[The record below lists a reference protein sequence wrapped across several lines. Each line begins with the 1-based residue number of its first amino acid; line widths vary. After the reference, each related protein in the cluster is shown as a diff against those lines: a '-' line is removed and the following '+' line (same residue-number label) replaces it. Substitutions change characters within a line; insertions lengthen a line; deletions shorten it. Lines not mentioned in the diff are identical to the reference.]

1 MDKGKKQKTGIL
13 RLLEMAGQRKTLM
26 AVGAFLSAAAALFLL
41 APYLSVYKV
50 MSELL
55 YNAADIRQ
63 VDSAYMAFWA
73 VFGMVGLA
81 AGYVFM
87 YVGGMIGHIAAYRT
101 LYGIRVKL
109 SEHISSLP
117 LGWFSRNAIGK
128 VKQIAEQDVEQ
139 IEIFIAHQF
148 PDMVSTVAVIVF
160 MVAVMLSLNVW
171 LALACI
177 LPIIAGFI
185 IQFSFMFGSKARE
198 GLKEYYDAMENINT
212 SSVQYVRGM
221 PAIKIFGQTVRSFR
235 KFYEDIVAY
244 RDMTTKYADNYEP
257 CYVLF
262 RVFVLSLSAFIIP
275 VGILLLTGNPQNMA
289 FAMTLLFVLIFAPGI
304 AAPVFKFN
312 SFGSSFNNINEGVRR
327 IDEVLSTSRIKEPEN
342 SQRPDGYT
350 IEFHDVSFSYED
362 GPKVLEH
369 VSFTAGQGRITAL
382 VGPSG
387 SGKST
392 IAQLIPR
399 FWDVQE
405 GSVTIGGVDIRNMK
419 TEALMSTM
427 SFVFQDCFLFSDTLY
442 NNIAVG
448 KPGAAKEEVYAAA
461 RAAQCHEFIEKLPQ
475 GYDTLIGEGGVYL
488 SGGEEQRVSVARAIL
503 KNAPILIL
511 DEATAYADPEN
522 EYQMQ
527 MALQELIKNKTVLII
542 AHRLMTIRN
551 ANKIIVINHGRL
563 EETGTHDGLLAN
575 KKAYYKMWEAYAASS
590 DWELKK
596 GRERGMYRDEKD
608 KSYL

>member
-1 MDKGKKQKTGIL
+1 
-13 RLLEMAGQRKTLM
+13 
-26 AVGAFLSAAAALFLL
+26 
-41 APYLSVYKV
+41 
-50 MSELL
+50 
-55 YNAADIRQ
+55 
-63 VDSAYMAFWA
+63 
-73 VFGMVGLA
+73 
-81 AGYVFM
+81 
-87 YVGGMIGHIAAYRT
+87 
-101 LYGIRVKL
+101 
-109 SEHISSLP
+109 
-117 LGWFSRNAIGK
+117 
-128 VKQIAEQDVEQ
+128 
-139 IEIFIAHQF
+139 
-148 PDMVSTVAVIVF
+148 
-160 MVAVMLSLNVW
+160 
-171 LALACI
+171 
-177 LPIIAGFI
+177 
-185 IQFSFMFGSKARE
+185 MFGSKAKE

-221 PAIKIFGQTVRSFR
+221 PSIKIFGQTVRSFR
-235 KFYEDIVAY
+235 KFYDDIIAY

-275 VGILLLTGNPQNMA
+275 VG

-304 AAPVFKFN
+304 ATPVFKFN
-312 SFGSSFNNINEGVRR
+312 NFGSSFNNINEGVRR
-327 IDEVLSTSRIKEPEN
+327 IDEVLSTSEVTEPQN
-342 SQRPDGYT
+342 SKKPAGYT

-362 GPKVLEH
+362 GPKVLDH
-369 VSFTAGQGRITAL
+369 VSFTAEQGKITAL

-405 GSVTIGGVDIRNMK
+405 GSITIGGIDIRDMR
-419 TEALMSTM
+419 TEDLMNTM

-448 KPGAAKEEVYAAA
+448 KPGATREEVYAAA

-522 EYQMQ
+522 EFQMQ
-527 MALQELIKNKTVLII
+527 LALQELIKNKTVLII

-551 ANKIIVINHGRL
+551 ANKIMVIKHGKI
-563 EETGTHDGLLAN
+563 EETGTHDQLLAN
-575 KKAYYKMWEAYAASS
+575 ERTYHKMWAAYTASS

-596 GRERGMYRDEKD
+596 GTD
-608 KSYL
+608 KEVAKA

>member
-1 MDKGKKQKTGIL
+1 MSKEKKQKTGIP

-26 AVGAFLSAAAALFLL
+26 IVGASLSTIAALFQL
-41 APYLSVYKV
+41 APYLAVYKV
-50 MSELL
+50 MTELL
-55 YNAADIRQ
+55 RNAADISQ
-63 VDSAYMAFWA
+63 VDTSYMTFWA
-73 VFGMVGLA
+73 LFGIVGLVIC
-81 AGYVFM
+81 YVFM

-109 SEHISSLP
+109 SEHISGLP
-117 LGWFSRNAIGK
+117 LGWFSRNSIGK

-139 IEIFIAHQF
+139 IELFIAHQF
-148 PDMVSTVAVIVF
+148 PDMISTIAVIVF
-160 MVAVMLSLNVW
+160 MVIVMFSLNIW

-177 LPIIAGFI
+177 LPIIVGFVV
-185 IQFSFMFGSKARE
+185 QFSFMFGSKAKE

-221 PAIKIFGQTVRSFR
+221 PSIKIFGQTVRSFR
-235 KFYEDIVAY
+235 KFYDDIIAY

-275 VGILLLTGNPQNMA
+275 VGMLFLTGNPQNMA

-304 AAPVFKFN
+304 ATPVFKFN
-312 SFGSSFNNINEGVRR
+312 NFGSSFNNINEGVRR
-327 IDEVLSTSRIKEPEN
+327 IDEVLSTNEVKEPEISKKPN
-342 SQRPDGYT
+342 GYT
-350 IEFHDVSFSYED
+350 IEFHNVSFSYED
-362 GPKVLEH
+362 GPEVLDH
-369 VSFTAGQGRITAL
+369 VSFTADQGTITAL

-405 GSVTIGGVDIRNMK
+405 GSITIGGIDIRDMR
-419 TEALMSTM
+419 TEDLMNTM

-448 KPGAAKEEVYAAA
+448 KPGATREEVYAAA

-522 EYQMQ
+522 EFQMQ
-527 MALQELIKNKTVLII
+527 LALQELIKNKTVLII

-551 ANKIIVINHGRL
+551 ANKIMVIKHGKI
-563 EETGTHDGLLAN
+563 EETGTHDQLLAN
-575 KKAYYKMWEAYAASS
+575 ERTYHKMWAAYTASS

-596 GRERGMYRDEKD
+596 GTD
-608 KSYL
+608 KEVAKA

>member
-1 MDKGKKQKTGIL
+1 MSKEKKQKTGIP

-26 AVGAFLSAAAALFLL
+26 IVGASLSTIAALFQL
-41 APYLSVYKV
+41 APYLAVYKV
-50 MSELL
+50 MTELL
-55 YNAADIRQ
+55 RNVADISQ
-63 VDSAYMAFWA
+63 VDTSYMTFWA
-73 VFGMVGLA
+73 LFGIVGLVIC
-81 AGYVFM
+81 YVFM

-109 SEHISSLP
+109 SEHISGLP
-117 LGWFSRNAIGK
+117 LGWFSRNSIGK

-139 IEIFIAHQF
+139 IELFIAHQF
-148 PDMVSTVAVIVF
+148 PDMISTIAVIVF
-160 MVAVMLSLNVW
+160 MVIVMFSLNIW

-177 LPIIAGFI
+177 LPIIVGFVV
-185 IQFSFMFGSKARE
+185 QFSFMFGSKAKE

-221 PAIKIFGQTVRSFR
+221 PSIKIFGQTVRSFR
-235 KFYEDIVAY
+235 KFYDDIIAY

-275 VGILLLTGNPQNMA
+275 VGMLFLTGNPQNMA

-304 AAPVFKFN
+304 ATPVFKFN

-327 IDEVLSTSRIKEPEN
+327 IDEVLSTNEVKEPEISKKPN
-342 SQRPDGYT
+342 EYT
-350 IEFHDVSFSYED
+350 IEFHNVSFSYED
-362 GPKVLEH
+362 GPKVLDH
-369 VSFTAGQGRITAL
+369 VSFTADQGTITAL

-405 GSVTIGGVDIRNMK
+405 GSITIGGIDIRDMR
-419 TEALMSTM
+419 TEDLMNTM

-448 KPGAAKEEVYAAA
+448 KPGATREEVYAAA

-522 EYQMQ
+522 EFQMQ
-527 MALQELIKNKTVLII
+527 LALQELIKNKTVLII

-551 ANKIIVINHGRL
+551 ANKIMVINHGKI
-563 EETGTHDGLLAN
+563 EETGTHDQLLAN
-575 KKAYYKMWEAYAASS
+575 ERTYHKMWAAYTASS

-596 GRERGMYRDEKD
+596 GTD
-608 KSYL
+608 KEVAKA

>member
-1 MDKGKKQKTGIL
+1 MSKEKKQKTGIP

-26 AVGAFLSAAAALFLL
+26 IVGASLSTIAALFQL
-41 APYLSVYKV
+41 APYLAVYKV
-50 MSELL
+50 MTELL
-55 YNAADIRQ
+55 RNAADISQ
-63 VDSAYMAFWA
+63 VDTSYMTFWA
-73 VFGMVGLA
+73 LFGIVGLVIC
-81 AGYVFM
+81 YVFM

-109 SEHISSLP
+109 SEHISGLP
-117 LGWFSRNAIGK
+117 LGWFSRNSIGK

-139 IEIFIAHQF
+139 IELFIAHQF
-148 PDMVSTVAVIVF
+148 PDMISTIAVIVF
-160 MVAVMLSLNVW
+160 MVIVMFSLNIW

-177 LPIIAGFI
+177 LPIIVGFVV
-185 IQFSFMFGSKARE
+185 QFSFMFGSKAKE

-221 PAIKIFGQTVRSFR
+221 PSIKIFGQTVRSFR
-235 KFYEDIVAY
+235 KFYDDIIAY

-275 VGILLLTGNPQNMA
+275 VGMLFLTGNPQNMA

-304 AAPVFKFN
+304 ATPVFKFN
-312 SFGSSFNNINEGVRR
+312 NFGSSFNNINEGVRR
-327 IDEVLSTSRIKEPEN
+327 IDEVLSTSEVTEPQN
-342 SQRPDGYT
+342 SKKPAGYT

-362 GPKVLEH
+362 GPKVLDH
-369 VSFTAGQGRITAL
+369 VSFTAEQGKITAL

-405 GSVTIGGVDIRNMK
+405 GSITIGGIDIRDMR
-419 TEALMSTM
+419 TEDLMNTM

-448 KPGAAKEEVYAAA
+448 KPGATREEVYAAA

-511 DEATAYADPEN
+511 DEATSSLDPEN
-522 EYQMQ
+522 EVEVQQ
-527 MALQELIKNKTVLII
+527 AIEELVKDRTVVMI
-542 AHRLMTIRN
+542 AHKLKTI
-551 ANKIIVINHGRL
+551 AGADQIIVLDQGEVKEVGTHKELMDNHGL
-563 EETGTHDGLLAN
+563 
-575 KKAYYKMWEAYAASS
+575 
-590 DWELKK
+590 
-596 GRERGMYRDEKD
+596 YRHLWDIQQTTAGWQIN
-608 KSYL
+608 